1 MTATNRSDNPGSA
14 QERTEAAEGLAVY
27 RPGRQASQPDPAAS
41 PTAQLGAEGAAWT
54 QPVAIPGAAAVL
66 SAVAGTVTQGRAVA
80 REAARLARELLRIS
94 VSSSSVAPAKGDW
107 RFADPTWTENPVY
120 RRIGLAY
127 LSFAGSMDRLV
138 EEAEKSGRDP
148 DQARFAVTLLTSA
161 MAPTNFWLGNPAAI
175 KRTLETG
182 GLNLTRGLRNW
193 AGDLRHNGGLPSMAD
208 PQALQVGRDLALT
221 PGAVVERDEVAELIQ
236 YTPATGSVRERPVLV
251 VPPPI
256 GRFYFLDLRPG
267 RSFIEYSV
275 GRGLQTFV
283 LSWRNPGKDQRD
295 WDLDTYAARVLRAVD
310 AIRDITGSEDVNTI
324 GFCAGGIITTGVLNH
339 LTAARDTRIRSA
351 SFAVTMLDF
360 GQRAP
365 IQAFSNARLLSLAR
379 ARSRRAG
386 VIAARDMG
394 AAFTLMRPNDL
405 IWNYWVNNYLMG
417 QDPPVFDVLSWNA
430 DGTNLPAALH
440 LQFLDLFQ
448 TNPLCRP
455 GAMTVLDTPVDLST
469 ITVPTFATGAMT
481 DHLTPW
487 KGCYRT
493 TQLLSGPM
501 TFVLSS
507 SGHIQSLV
515 NPPGNSKASY
525 YTSPQPGHDADQWLA
540 AAARHTGSWW
550 QAWADW
556 ITPHSGAER
565 PAPQSLG
572 SPAFEPITE
581 APGDYVRRAPGP

>member
-14 QERTEAAEGLAVY
+14 KERTEVAEGLAVH

-41 PTAQLGAEGAAWT
+41 PTAQRGAEGAAWT
-54 QPVAIPGAAAVL
+54 QPVAMPSAAAVL

-80 REAARLARELLRIS
+80 REAGRLARELLRIS
-94 VSSSSVAPAKGDW
+94 LGSSSVAPAKGDG

-120 RRIGLAY
+120 RRIGQAY
-127 LSFAGSMDRLV
+127 LAFSGSMDRLV

-148 DQARFAVTLLTSA
+148 DQARFAVTVLTSA

-182 GLNLTRGLRNW
+182 GLNLIRGLRNW
-193 AGDLRHNGGLPSMAD
+193 VGDLRHNGGLPSMAD

-236 YTPATGSVRERPVLV
+236 YNPATGSVRERPVLV

-275 GRGLQTFV
+275 GRGLRTFV

-324 GFCAGGIITTGVLNH
+324 GFCAGGIITAGVLNH

-365 IQAFSNARLLSLAR
+365 IQAFSSARLLARAR

-448 TNPLCRP
+448 TNTLCQP
-455 GAMTVLDTPVDLST
+455 GAMTVLGTPVDLST
-469 ITVPTFATGAMT
+469 ITVPVFATGAMT

-515 NPPGNSKASY
+515 NPPGNPKASY
-525 YTSPQPGHDADQWLA
+525 YTGPQPGHDADQWLA
-540 AAARHTGSWW
+540 AATRHPGSWW

-572 SPAFEPITE
+572 SSAFEPITE

>member
-1 MTATNRSDNPGSA
+1 MATNRSDSPGGA
-14 QERTEAAEGLAVY
+14 RKRTQATAGPAAHQ
-27 RPGRQASQPDPAAS
+27 PGRQASQPDPAAAS
-41 PTAQLGAEGAAWT
+41 ATAQRGAKAAAWT
-54 QPVAIPGAAAVL
+54 QPVAIPSAAALL
-66 SAVAGTVTQGRAVA
+66 STVAATVTQSRAVV
-80 REAARLARELLRIS
+80 REAGGLARELVRIS
-94 VSSSSVAPAKGDW
+94 VGSSCVAPTKGDW
-107 RFADPTWTENPVY
+107 RFADPTWSENPVY
-120 RRIGLAY
+120 RRIGQAY
-127 LSFAGSMDRLV
+127 LAFSGSMDRLV
-138 EEAEKSGRDP
+138 EEAEKPGKDP
-148 DQARFAVTLLTSA
+148 DKARFAVTLLTSA
-161 MAPTNFWLGNPAAI
+161 VAPTNFWPGNPAAI

-182 GLNLTRGLRNW
+182 GLNLTRGVRNW

-208 PQALQVGRDLALT
+208 PQGR
-221 PGAVVERDEVAELIQ
+221 
-236 YTPATGSVRERPVLV
+236 VRERPVLV

-256 GRFYFLDLRPG
+256 GRYYFLDLRPG
-267 RSFIEYSV
+267 RSFIEYSL
-275 GRGLQTFV
+275 GRGLQTFL
-283 LSWRNPGKDQRD
+283 LSWRNPGQDQRD
-295 WDLDTYAARVLRAVD
+295 WDLDTYAARVLRAID
-310 AIRDITGSEDVNTI
+310 AIRDITGSDDVNTI

-339 LTAARDTRIRSA
+339 LAATRDARIHSA

-365 IQAFSNARLLSLAR
+365 IQAFSNARLLSFAR

-417 QDPPVFDVLSWNA
+417 HKPPVFDVLSWNA

-448 TNPLCRP
+448 TNALCRP
-455 GAMTVLDTPVDLST
+455 GATTILDTPVDLAT
-469 ITVPTFATGAMT
+469 ITVPAFATGAMT

-501 TFVLSS
+501 TFVLSN

-515 NPPGNSKASY
+515 NPPGNPKASY
-525 YTSPQPGHDADQWLA
+525 YTGQQPGQDADQWLA
-540 AAARHTGSWW
+540 TATRHTGSWW
-550 QAWADW
+550 EAWADW

-572 SPAFEPITE
+572 SPAFEPMTE
-581 APGDYVRRAPGP
+581 APGDYVRRASGL

>member
-1 MTATNRSDNPGSA
+1 
-14 QERTEAAEGLAVY
+14 
-27 RPGRQASQPDPAAS
+27 
-41 PTAQLGAEGAAWT
+41 
-54 QPVAIPGAAAVL
+54 
-66 SAVAGTVTQGRAVA
+66 
-80 REAARLARELLRIS
+80 
-94 VSSSSVAPAKGDW
+94 
-107 RFADPTWTENPVY
+107 
-120 RRIGLAY
+120 
-127 LSFAGSMDRLV
+127 
-138 EEAEKSGRDP
+138 
-148 DQARFAVTLLTSA
+148 
-161 MAPTNFWLGNPAAI
+161 
-175 KRTLETG
+175 
-182 GLNLTRGLRNW
+182 
-193 AGDLRHNGGLPSMAD
+193 
-208 PQALQVGRDLALT
+208 LQVGRDLALT

-236 YTPATGSVRERPVLV
+236 YTPASGSVRERPVLI

-267 RSFIEYSV
+267 RSFIEYSLA
-275 GRGLQTFV
+275 RGLQTFV
-283 LSWRNPGKDQRD
+283 LSWRNPGKEQRD
-295 WDLDTYAARVLRAVD
+295 WDLDTYAARVLRAID
-310 AIRDITGSEDVNTI
+310 AIRDITGSGDVNTI

-339 LTAARDTRIRSA
+339 LAATRDARIRSA

-365 IQAFSNARLLSLAR
+365 IQAFSNARLLSFAR
-379 ARSRRAG
+379 GRSRRAG

-430 DGTNLPAALH
+430 DGTNLPATLH

-448 TNPLCRP
+448 SNALCRP
-455 GAMTVLDTPVDLST
+455 GAMTVLHTPVDLST
-469 ITVPTFATGAMT
+469 IKVPTFATGAIT

-501 TFVLSS
+501 TFVLSN

-515 NPPGNSKASY
+515 NPPGNPKASY
-525 YTSPQPGHDADQWLA
+525 YTGPQPGHDADQWLA

-581 APGDYVRRAPGP
+581 APGDYVRRVPGP

>member
-1 MTATNRSDNPGSA
+1 MTATNRSYDPGSA
-14 QERTEAAEGLAVY
+14 RERPEAAESLAVH

-41 PTAQLGAEGAAWT
+41 PTAQRGAGGAAWT
-54 QPVAIPGAAAVL
+54 QPAAMPSAAAVL
-66 SAVAGTVTQGRAVA
+66 SAVAGTVTPGRVMV
-80 REAARLARELLRIS
+80 REAGRLARELLRIS
-94 VSSSSVAPAKGDW
+94 LGSSSVAPAKGDG
-107 RFADPTWTENPVY
+107 RFTDPTWTENPVY
-120 RRIGLAY
+120 QRIGQAY
-127 LSFAGSMDRLV
+127 LTFSGSMDRLV
-138 EEAEKSGRDP
+138 DEAGKTGKDP
-148 DQARFAVTLLTSA
+148 DKARFAVTLLTSA
-161 MAPTNFWLGNPAAI
+161 IAPTNFWIGNPAAI

-236 YTPATGSVRERPVLV
+236 YTPATESVRERPVLV

-267 RSFIEYSV
+267 RSFIEYCV
-275 GRGLQTFV
+275 ARGLRTFL
-283 LSWRNPGKDQRD
+283 LSWRNPGREQRD
-295 WDLDTYAARVLRAVD
+295 WDLDAYAARVLRAID

-339 LTAARDTRIRSA
+339 LAAARDTRIHSA

-365 IQAFSNARLLSLAR
+365 IQAFSSARLLSLAR
-379 ARSRRAG
+379 GRSRRAG

-417 QDPPVFDVLSWNA
+417 QDPPVFDILSWNA

-448 TNPLCRP
+448 TNPLCQP
-455 GAMTVLDTPVDLST
+455 GAMTVLGTPVDLSA
-469 ITVPTFATGAMT
+469 IRVPVFATGAMT

-501 TFVLSS
+501 TFVLSN

-515 NPPGNSKASY
+515 NPPGNPKASY
-525 YTSPQPGHDADQWLA
+525 YTGPQPGHDADQWLA
-540 AAARHTGSWW
+540 AATKHTGSWW
-550 QAWADW
+550 EAWADW
-556 ITPHSGAER
+556 IAPHSGAER

-572 SPAFEPITE
+572 SPSFEPITE